1 MREGGTEP
9 ERIVDE
15 MTWTPPMVAR
25 FWEWQAQFPE
35 EYFSF
40 RLGAVVLDR
49 FRRYLGRARSI
60 IDYGAGTGFLIEDLL
75 SAGYPAAGVELERDA
90 AARIAETFAGHPRFL
105 GAWTVDDVAAQAQQ
119 FDVAF
124 LLEVVE
130 HLHDSELDA
139 CLATVRL
146 LLAPGGIAIITT
158 PNDED
163 RSKDLIMSPETG
175 RLFHRYQHVRSWT
188 AESLAAA
195 IRQRGFEPV
204 EVGVTDFAASVRAF
218 RRTEPIAIRVLRS
231 LKRRASRFTG
241 RGGMP
246 PHLYLV
252 ARKIPG

>member
-15 MTWTPPMVAR
+15 VTWTPPMVAR
-25 FWEWQAQFPE
+25 FWKWQAQFPE

-40 RLGAVVLDR
+40 RLGAVVLGR
-49 FRRYLGRARSI
+49 FRRYLGRARNI
-60 IDYGAGTGFLIEDLL
+60 VDYGAGTGFLIEDLL
-75 SAGYPAAGVELERDA
+75 AAGYPAAAVELERAA
-90 AARIAETFAGHPRFL
+90 AARIAETFAGHPKFL

-119 FDVAF
+119 FDVAL

-130 HLHDSELDA
+130 HLHDGELDA
-139 CLATVRL
+139 CLATVRQ

-163 RSKDLIMSPETG
+163 RSKELIMSPETG

-204 EVGVTDFAASVRAF
+204 EVGVTDFAASVHAF
-218 RRTEPIAIRVLRS
+218 RRTEPVAIRVLRS
-231 LKRRASRFTG
+231 LKRRASRFAG
-241 RGGMP
+241 RGGKP

-252 ARKIPG
+252 ARKA